1 MKSWKANR
9 VIEVISPP
17 PHTTRLAAGS
27 HQGSTQLNVRYPIR
41 DMTGIEFRI
50 VGVVV
55 EKRKRY

>member
-1 MKSWKANR
+1 
-9 VIEVISPP
+9 VIYSSGELLVDPE
-17 PHTTRLAAGS
+17 
-27 HQGSTQLNVRYPIR
+27 RYPNR